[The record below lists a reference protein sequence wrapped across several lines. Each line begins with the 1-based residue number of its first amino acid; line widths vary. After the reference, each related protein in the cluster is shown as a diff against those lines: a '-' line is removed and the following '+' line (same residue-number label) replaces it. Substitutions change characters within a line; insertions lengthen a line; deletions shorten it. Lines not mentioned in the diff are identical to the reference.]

1 MYCGELNW
9 TSLIA
14 LCKKATTFIHL
25 AYLDHCPNVVV
36 DAQAAGCKVVCSST
50 GGTPEI
56 IENGII
62 VHEEA
67 WDFKPCRLYEP
78 PVLKF
83 NNIVEVTDPKDRNIV
98 NCSERYYNI
107 FKGIL

>member
-1 MYCGELNW
+1 M
-9 TSLIA
+9 SL
-14 LCKKATTFIHL
+14 LSLYRRSSTFVHL

-50 GGTPEI
+50 GGTSEI
-56 IENGII
+56 VENGII
-62 VHEEA
+62 VNEKE
-67 WDFKPCRLYEP
+67 WDYKPCKLYEP
-78 PVLKF
+78 PVLSF
-83 NNIVEVTDPKDRNIV
+83 NSITELKDFKDRNIV